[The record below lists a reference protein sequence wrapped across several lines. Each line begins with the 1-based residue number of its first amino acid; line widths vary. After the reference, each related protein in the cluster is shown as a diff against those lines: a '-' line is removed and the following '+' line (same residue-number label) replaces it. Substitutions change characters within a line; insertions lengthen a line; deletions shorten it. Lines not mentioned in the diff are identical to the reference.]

1 MPDVGRHHVHDVV
14 AQGARVIELERR
26 DADAL
31 LPDLGRPRVVGA
43 VSGPA
48 DVALVRAVDGPE
60 GQAIAHEDGQ
70 EHRQVGQVIAA
81 MVGIIEQEH
90 VPGPDTPGEIVADG
104 GDGPGEG
111 PDMNGHVLG
120 LGGEAALA
128 VEDRRR
134 EVAARVQ
141 DLRVGRPQHG
151 LAHLLDDGFET
162 VLDDGDGDSV
172 ERHDA
177 SR

>member
-1 MPDVGRHHVHDVV
+1 
-14 AQGARVIELERR
+14 
-26 DADAL
+26 
-31 LPDLGRPRVVGA
+31 
-43 VSGPA
+43 
-48 DVALVRAVDGPE
+48 
-60 GQAIAHEDGQ
+60 
-70 EHRQVGQVIAA
+70 
-81 MVGIIEQEH
+81 
-90 VPGPDTPGEIVADG
+90 
-104 GDGPGEG
+104 
-111 PDMNGHVLG
+111 MNGHVFG

-128 VEDRRR
+128 IEDRRR